1 MLAAVVAARAAIGE
15 GDPEAAKALKFAVVC
30 SAALPNPYR
39 PLLERLREKAAASS
53 SSILPTLH
61 TLSKVDKMNPPDLGK
76 ELAECFGTGDGGTAS
91 VLWHS
96 AGHEM
101 PPQDMLNEVAAWL
114 DAQV

>member
-1 MLAAVVAARAAIGE
+1 
-15 GDPEAAKALKFAVVC
+15 
-30 SAALPNPYR
+30 
-39 PLLERLREKAAASS
+39 
-53 SSILPTLH
+53 
-61 TLSKVDKMNPPDLGK
+61 MNPPDLGK